1 MKFVSFS
8 HLNTNEVRLGVILSD
23 SQLLDV
29 TALASSPEGKAIGI
43 LPLSMEELIA
53 GSPMSVTA
61 IKAAL
66 EAPESDRY
74 RVLLSEISYAPPLV
88 PKKNVFCVGRNYREH
103 IIEGN
108 IANGRPANSFPEAI
122 EFFSKPPTSV
132 VGHGANVLRHADLTV
147 SLDYEV
153 ELAVVIGK
161 RGYNISEKDALDH
174 VFGYTVA
181 NDITARDLQKRHGQW
196 FKGKSLDTSCPLG
209 PVITH
214 KDAIANP
221 NALKLGLSVNGEER
235 QSANTDEMIFTV
247 QAIIAQ
253 LSAGMTLEQGDIIS
267 TGTPKGVGFAAKP
280 PRCLNVGDVVT
291 AYVEG
296 VGELRNVIVD

>member
-1 MKFVSFS
+1 MKLASFS
-8 HLNTNEVRLGVILSD
+8 PPNSSEIHLGVILND
-23 SQLLDV
+23 THILDI
-29 TALASSPEGKAIGI
+29 TTLASSPEGRAIGQ
-43 LPLSMEELIA
+43 LPLSMEDLVTGSVA
-53 GSPMSVTA
+53 GMTTIMS
-61 IKAAL
+61 AL
-66 EAPESDRY
+66 EARGSQRH
-74 RVLLSEISYAPPLV
+74 RFALGEIAYAPPLK

-108 IANGRPANSFPEAI
+108 IANGRPADSFPEAI
-122 EFFSKPPTSV
+122 EFFTKPPTAI
-132 VGHGANVLRHADLTV
+132 VGHGADVLRHASLAV

-161 RGYNISEKDALDH
+161 AGRDIAEEHALDH

-196 FKGKSLDTSCPLG
+196 FKGKSLDTSCPIG

-235 QSANTDEMIFTV
+235 QSASTDEMIFTV

-253 LSAGMTLEQGDIIS
+253 LSAGMTLEPGDIIS

-280 PRCLNVGDVVT
+280 QRCLNVGDVIT

-296 VGELRNVIVD
+296 IGELRNVVV

>member
-1 MKFVSFS
+1 MKLVSFTRPNS
-8 HLNTNEVRLGVILSD
+8 SRVHLGVILDESR
-23 SQLLDV
+23 LLDV
-29 TALASSPEGKAIGI
+29 TALASSPEGKASGA
-43 LPLSMEELIA
+43 LPLSMEELVT
-53 GSPMSVTA
+53 GSTESMSA

-66 EAPESDRY
+66 DAPDSRRY
-74 RVLLSEISYAPPLV
+74 QVAVSEISYAPPLK
-88 PKKNVFCVGRNYREH
+88 PKKNVFCIGRNYREH

-122 EFFSKPPTSV
+122 EVFSKPPTAV
-132 VGHGANVLRHADLTV
+132 VGHGAAVMRHASLTA

-161 RGYNISEKDALDH
+161 AGRDIPEKDALEH
-174 VFGYTVA
+174 VFGYTVV

-196 FKGKSLDTSCPLG
+196 FKGKSLDTSCPMG

-235 QSANTDEMIFTV
+235 QSASTDEMIFSV

-253 LSAGMTLEQGDIIS
+253 LSAGMTLEPGDIIA
-267 TGTPKGVGFAAKP
+267 TGTPKGVGFAAVP
-280 PRCLNVGDVVT
+280 PRCLKVGDVIT

-296 VGELRNVIVD
+296 VGELRNVVIE